1 MDLTL
6 LSLSVKVFEFEFP
19 GFSCGEGVPRLR
31 DFKTKRYDQQAFRYV
46 APSLWNVLPES
57 TKEDSIQSFRP
68 SLKTYLFID
77 LGMIIDVIVYVRFA
91 LIE

>member
-57 TKEDSIQSFRP
+57 IKDSIQSFTP
-68 SLKTYLFID
+68 SLKTHFFI
-77 LGMIIDVIVYVRFA
+77 
-91 LIE
+91 